1 MPGTRPSKGDSSFSD
16 TGTPTS
22 PVKYG
27 PGGLFKKWISH
38 RSGRQSNPASSDRGG
53 NKQGPSEGILPHIL
67 QRGKEQ
73 APSEGIDPNILQ
85 KKEQAPSEGIDPN
98 ILQKKEQAPSEG
110 ILPHI
115 LQRGK
120 EQVPSEGIDPNILQK
135 KEQVPSEGI
144 DPNILQKKEQA
155 PSEGI
160 DPNILQKKEQAPSE
174 GILPHIE
181 QKGTGDTRSP
191 DDLKVRRGGPTANED
206 KTQKAG
212 AEKSDGTGEQKPG
225 KPGETEAETAA
236 AGALGAALE
245 KDADQNDFSS
255 SNQSPQGAAPEQ
267 PSPTTPGEQ
276 AGAETTPGEQADQ
289 PPETPKTAAPN
300 QGNNSGGDAGTG
312 KPPAGGDNSGGDE
325 GHIALNGKIEPAS
338 PQQGSDTG
346 QKPPEN
352 KPGHTGS
359 DRPQTNQ
366 ASPQQGS
373 DTGQKPLGNGQPP
386 TGSQRPETQP
396 DSQRQGGDR
405 EQKLPEQQRPGQRE
419 RDQRAPES
427 HRGNGN
433 QGADMPRR
441 DASDQR
447 APESRNENGGSSN
460 VISIPTEH
468 GMLKVPMGGLYV
480 GGDFK
485 GGWGNNINSPQ
496 IIIGKGGGRERG
508 RGDIARQ
515 TATGLVALN
524 IALGHTLTT
533 AAQGAE
539 RVARS

>member
-85 KKEQAPSEGIDPN
+85 KKEQA
-98 ILQKKEQAPSEG
+98 
-110 ILPHI
+110 
-115 LQRGK
+115 
-120 EQVPSEGIDPNILQK
+120 PSEGIDPNILQK